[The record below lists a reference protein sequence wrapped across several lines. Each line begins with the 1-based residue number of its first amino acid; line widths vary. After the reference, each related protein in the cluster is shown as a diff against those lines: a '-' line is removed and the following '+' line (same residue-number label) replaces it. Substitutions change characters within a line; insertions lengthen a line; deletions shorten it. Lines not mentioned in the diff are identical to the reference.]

1 MFFSK
6 YLYNRSIINYHMQ
19 TKNMD
24 IRVLS
29 QTDVPSMW
37 AINEQGLPGTGQVS
51 EQEVSDLLKL
61 STLSIGAF
69 REDELLGFVLCLSPD
84 VDYGSLNYA
93 WFKNKYD
100 EFIYVDRI
108 AVSLDHRDKGIG
120 SKLYGKVIAYSQEKE
135 VPIAAEVNLNPP
147 NPGSMRFHNRFGFEE
162 VGTLLHKEKSVTM
175 LLRQ

>member
-1 MFFSK
+1 MET
-6 YLYNRSIINYHMQ
+6 RP
-19 TKNMD
+19 
-24 IRVLS
+24 LS
-29 QTDVPSMW
+29 QNDVPSMW
-37 AINEQGLPGTGQVS
+37 SINEQGLPGTGQVS

-61 STLSIGAF
+61 STLSLGTF
-69 REDELLGFVLCLSPD
+69 RDGVLLGFVLCLSPD